1 MKTVF
6 PTILLCLALAGAA
19 SGQDKSYFPQMTKV
33 LVDTSFHAV
42 FGYEKGVKVLNISC
56 QTLDPKDPF
65 YCDSEAVVS
74 GMIVA
79 KYKAPGIKDSLTILF
94 DTGMSD
100 DPEFSIYGKDQKL
113 VGHVSCVEMYINASG
128 LVYTAGH
135 ANNMFN
141 RRRKFQ
147 IQKDTLLEIKQ
158 PYYYVGI
165 KGPIQKDVTLYKNK
179 TGPETVAQ
187 LPKGYEVEVLLAES
201 SNKDYEA
208 DLLFLVRTDF
218 GLVGW
223 LRLENEDMFGGVLTE
238 LFFMGD

>member
-1 MKTVF
+1 MKT
-6 PTILLCLALAGAA
+6 ILSTTLFCLALAGAA